1 METSRFIWEPSREL
15 IESTNV
21 YRFMQR
27 LGIGTYQD
35 FIRYSQEHLEQ
46 FWDEMVRELGIEWF
60 EPYQQVLDASRGVE
74 WTRWFIPGK
83 LNIAWN
89 CLDRHAN
96 GPARHRLAVIW
107 EGEDGSIRTL
117 TFGELRRETDRL
129 ANALRAIGL
138 APGDRVALYMPMVPE
153 VVMILYACFK
163 LGLVAVPIFSGFGYG
178 ATAVRLQDSGA
189 KVLFTADFLERRG
202 RRIPLKE
209 KADEALAQ
217 GSAAQQMVRVVV
229 WRYKRGDVP
238 WNSGRDVW
246 WHDFV
251 ASQADPAQEECPA
264 LPLDSEALALL
275 LYTSGTTGR
284 PKGAVHTHAGALAQT
299 AKEIY
304 LTFDHRPDDRF
315 WWVSDIGW
323 MMAPWEII
331 GNHHLGGAIILYD
344 GAPDHPTPE
353 RFWQMIDRHRVTTF
367 GISPTAIRLLMRKA
381 GSGPDG
387 FDLSSLRLL
396 GSTGEP
402 WDESSYRWFFERV
415 GRGRCPIMNISGGTE
430 IIGGFLGP
438 LPIQPLKACTL
449 GGPSPGMATDVFDDQ
464 GRPVRG
470 QLGYLVCTKPAPSM
484 TRGVWNDPERYL
496 EAYWSRWP
504 GVWYHGDWA
513 TRGCGWP
520 LVSRKGGPMSRS
532 TWLGARWVPAEVE
545 ACLIAHAAVSEAA
558 VIGVPDELTGESVV
572 AFVVLKPDAMLTD
585 VSGELAAHVARSMG
599 PTFRPRAIFAVP
611 ELPKTQSGKVVRR
624 LIRRAYLARASGG
637 CLDGGESRGARALRG
652 VRSLRF
658 SRYLNG
664 GRII

>member
-1 METSRFIWEPSREL
+1 MENPPFIWQPSREF
-15 IESTNV
+15 IERTNV

-27 LGIGTYQD
+27 LGIATYQD
-35 FIRYSQEHLEQ
+35 FIRYSQEHLEE
-46 FWDEMVRELGIEWF
+46 FWDQMARELGVEWF

-74 WTRWFIPGK
+74 WARWFTGGK

-96 GPARHRLAVIW
+96 GAARDHLAVIW
-107 EGEDGSIRTL
+107 EGEDGGIRTL

-129 ANALRAIGL
+129 ANALRGMGL
-138 APGDRVALYMPMVPE
+138 APGDRVALYMPMVHE
-153 VVMILYACFK
+153 VVVILYACFK
-163 LGLVAVPIFSGFGYG
+163 LGLIAVPIFSGFGY
-178 ATAVRLQDSGA
+178 AAVAVRLQDSGA

-202 RRIPLKE
+202 RSIGLKQ
-209 KADEALAQ
+209 KADEALAE
-217 GSAAQQMVRVVV
+217 GSEIERVIV
-229 WRYKRGDVP
+229 WRYKGGDIP
-238 WNSGRDVW
+238 WTGGRDLW
-246 WHDFV
+246 WDDFV
-251 ASQADPAQEECPA
+251 AGQREQCPA
-264 LPLDSEALALL
+264 LPLDSEAPCLL

-284 PKGAVHTHAGALAQT
+284 PKGAVHTHAGALVQT

-304 LTFDHRPDDRF
+304 LTFDHQPGDQF

-331 GNHHLGGAIILYD
+331 GNHHLGGTIVMYD
-344 GAPDHPTPE
+344 GAPDHPTAE

-381 GSGPDG
+381 GAGPDA
-387 FDLSSLRLL
+387 FDLGSLRLL

-415 GRGRCPIMNISGGTE
+415 GRRRCPIMNISGGTE

-438 LPIQPLKACTL
+438 LPIQPLKACSL
-449 GGPSPGMATDVFDDQ
+449 GGPAPGMATDVFDAE

-484 TRGVWNDPERYL
+484 TRGVWNDPQRYL

-513 TRGCGWP
+513 IVDADGHWFLQGRADESFNVAG
-520 LVSRKGGPMSRS
+520 RKVG
-532 TWLGARWVPAEVE
+532 PAEVE
-545 ACLIAHAAVSEAA
+545 ACLIAHPAVSEAA
-558 VIGVPDELTGESVV
+558 VIGVPDELTGECVV
-572 AFVVLKPDAMLTD
+572 AFVVLKPGAALTNVND
-585 VSGELAAHVARSMG
+585 ELAAHVARSMG
-599 PTFRPRAIFAVP
+599 PTFRPRAVQAVP

-624 LIRRAYLARASGG
+624 LIRQAYLREPFGDTSTV
-637 CLDGGESRGARALRG
+637 ENPGALE
-652 VRSLRF
+652 RF
-658 SRYLNG
+658 ATDCT
-664 GRII
+664 

>member
-1 METSRFIWEPSREL
+1 MQTLPFIWEPSREF

-35 FIRYSQEHLEQ
+35 FIRYSQEHLEE
-46 FWDEMVRELGIEWF
+46 FWDEMVRELAVEWF
-60 EPYQQVLDASRGVE
+60 EPYQQVLDTSRGVE
-74 WTRWFIPGK
+74 WSRWFIPGK

-89 CLDRHAN
+89 CLDRHAS
-96 GPARHRLAVIW
+96 GAGRDRPAVIW
-107 EGEDGSIRTL
+107 EGEDGIIRTL

-129 ANALRAIGL
+129 ANALRALEL
-138 APGDRVALYMPMVPE
+138 APGDRVALYLPMVPE

-163 LGLVAVPIFSGFGYG
+163 LGLIAVPIFSGFGYG
-178 ATAVRLQDSGA
+178 AAGVRLQDSGA
-189 KVLFTADFLERRG
+189 RVVFTADHMERRG

-217 GSAAQQMVRVVV
+217 GSAVERVVV
-229 WRYKRGDVP
+229 WRYKGGDVP
-238 WNSGRDVW
+238 WNNGRDVW

-251 ASQADPAQEECPA
+251 AGQSAQCA
-264 LPLDSEALALL
+264 SLALDSEAPALL

-304 LTFDHRPDDRF
+304 LTFDHQPNDRF

-323 MMAPWEII
+323 MMGPWEII
-331 GNHHLGGAIILYD
+331 GNHHLGGAIVLYD
-344 GAPDHPTPE
+344 GAPDYPTAE
-353 RFWQMIDRHRVTTF
+353 RFWQMIERHRVTTF
-367 GISPTAIRLLMRKA
+367 GISPTAIRLLMRNA
-381 GSGPDG
+381 GAGPDK
-387 FDLSSLRLL
+387 FDLGSLRLL

-402 WDESSYRWFFERV
+402 WDESSYHWFFERV

-430 IIGGFLGP
+430 IIGCFLAP

-449 GGPSPGMATDVFDDQ
+449 GGPSPGMATDVFDAQ

-470 QLGYLVCTKPAPSM
+470 QLGYLVCTKPSPSM
-484 TRGVWNDPERYL
+484 TRGVWNDPQRYL

-513 TRGCGWP
+513 SVDADGCWFVQGRADESFN
-520 LVSRKGGPMSRS
+520 VAGRKVG
-532 TWLGARWVPAEVE
+532 PAEVE

-558 VIGVPDELTGESVV
+558 VIGVPDEITGESVV
-572 AFVVLKPDAMLTD
+572 AFVVLKPGVALTD
-585 VSGELAAHVARSMG
+585 DSGELAAHVARSMG
-599 PTFRPRAIFAVP
+599 SAFRPRAVQVVP

-624 LIRRAYLARASGG
+624 LIRQAYLREPLGDISTVENPA
-637 CLDGGESRGARALRG
+637 ALE
-652 VRSLRF
+652 RF
-658 SRYLNG
+658 KR
-664 GRII
+664 